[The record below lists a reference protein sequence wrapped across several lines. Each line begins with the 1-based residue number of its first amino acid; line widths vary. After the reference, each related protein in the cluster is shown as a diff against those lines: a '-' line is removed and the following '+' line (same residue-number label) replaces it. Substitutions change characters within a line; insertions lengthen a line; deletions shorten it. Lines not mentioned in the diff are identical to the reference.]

1 MGTSSFLC
9 KIVAHL
15 TQTFISA
22 ASLCRIVA
30 YLTQTFISVATLCR
44 KVAYLAQTFISA
56 ATLCRIVAHL
66 AQTFIS
72 AASLCKIVAY
82 LVQTWVN
89 IGALCNRM
97 GCTYLQQSVP
107 FGGFYPRIPVV
118 GLHNCA
124 GNDNGAPQI
133 LRIVHKIERIPHLP
147 RRELHHHHIVAVSL
161 GH

>member
-9 KIVAHL
+9 KIVAYL
-15 TQTFISA
+15 AQTFISA
-22 ASLCRIVA
+22 ASLCKIVA
-30 YLTQTFISVATLCR
+30 HLTQTFISVATLCR
-44 KVAYLAQTFISA
+44 KVAHLAQTFISPA
-56 ATLCRIVAHL
+56 SLCRIVAHL
-66 AQTFIS
+66 A
-72 AASLCKIVAY
+72 
-82 LVQTWVN
+82 QTWVN

-107 FGGFYPRIPVV
+107 FGGLYPWIPVV

-133 LRIVHKIERIPHLP
+133 LRIVHKIERIPHIP